1 MEQIFSFGSKMV
13 GEYMGFDE
21 NLETLNV
28 EVDQLYE
35 QANDI
40 KAELM
45 NIERGGQRKR
55 KREVESWLQQV
66 EQLKKHFETFKESIQ
81 GRGLIMKNAWK
92 LIKAQQLERMTER
105 VKKLR
110 DEGRNISELTL
121 NVSKVY
127 QLNVDQLSGTT
138 SKFNLEEIYEWVEDE
153 NVTSIGVYGTRG
165 VGKTT
170 LVKHIYN
177 QILENNP
184 HANVY
189 WVTVSQ
195 DFNIRKLQDNIA
207 KTAGIIIYD
216 DENEEQRAAILRNH
230 LVGNNVVL
238 ILDNVWDNIR
248 LEKLGVPPKDKGYKL
263 ILTTRLLDVC
273 RKIGCQKLFKVNVL
287 NEEEAWNLFKQI
299 LVQDNHIVL
308 TNAIENLA
316 KELAKKCGGLPLE
329 LNTVAASMRGVNDD
343 HIWRNTIKNFQNG
356 KAWSHNRAGFLN
368 VEHFEQSLQSSATD
382 CDDVDEVLAIQF

>member
-1 MEQIFSFGSKMV
+1 MV
-13 GEYMGFDE
+13 GGYMGFDE

-40 KAELM
+40 KVELM

-66 EQLKKHFETFKESIQ
+66 EQLKKYFETFKESIQ

-121 NVSKVY
+121 NVSMVY

-138 SKFNLEEIYEWVEDE
+138 SKFNLEEIYGWVEDE
-153 NVTSIGVYGTRG
+153 NVTSIGVYGAGG

-195 DFNIRKLQDNIA
+195 DYNIRKLQDNIA
-207 KTAGIIIYD
+207 KTAGIIISD

-299 LVQDNHIVL
+299 LVQDNHTVL
-308 TNAIENLA
+308 TNAIEKLA

-356 KAWSHNRAGFLN
+356 KAWSHNGAGFLN

>member
-1 MEQIFSFGSKMV
+1 
-13 GEYMGFDE
+13 
-21 NLETLNV
+21 
-28 EVDQLYE
+28 
-35 QANDI
+35 
-40 KAELM
+40 
-45 NIERGGQRKR
+45 
-55 KREVESWLQQV
+55 
-66 EQLKKHFETFKESIQ
+66 
-81 GRGLIMKNAWK
+81 
-92 LIKAQQLERMTER
+92 MTEI

-121 NVSKVY
+121 NVSMVY

-138 SKFNLEEIYEWVEDE
+138 SKFNLEEIYRWVEDE

-207 KTAGIIIYD
+207 KIAGIRISD
-216 DENEEQRAAILRNH
+216 DENEEQRAAILRNY

-238 ILDNVWDNIR
+238 ILDNVWDNIH
-248 LEKLGVPPKDKGYKL
+248 LDKLGAPPRDKGYKL

-287 NEEEAWNLFKQI
+287 NEEEAWNLFKEI
-299 LVQDNHIVL
+299 LVQDDHTVL

-343 HIWRNTIKNFQNG
+343 HIWRNTIKNFQNVKNSIAKFNVKLKGINPENTSSVRGSSLGAG
-356 KAWSHNRAGFLN
+356 KAWSHNGAGFLN

>member
-121 NVSKVY
+121 NFLKI
-127 QLNVDQLSGTT
+127 LT
-138 SKFNLEEIYEWVEDE
+138 SE
-153 NVTSIGVYGTRG
+153 NYKI
-165 VGKTT
+165 T
-170 LVKHIYN
+170 LQKLLY
-177 QILENNP
+177 
-184 HANVY
+184 
-189 WVTVSQ
+189 
-195 DFNIRKLQDNIA
+195 IRIS
-207 KTAGIIIYD
+207 D
-216 DENEEQRAAILRNH
+216 DENEEQRAAILANYF
-230 LVGNNVVL
+230 VGNNVVL
-238 ILDNVWDNIR
+238 ILDN
-248 LEKLGVPPKDKGYKL
+248 
-263 ILTTRLLDVC
+263 
-273 RKIGCQKLFKVNVL
+273 IGCQKLLKVNVL
-287 NEEEAWNLFKQI
+287 NEEEAWNLFKEI
-299 LVQDNHIVL
+299 LVQDDHTVL
-308 TNAIENLA
+308 TDAIENHA

-356 KAWSHNRAGFLN
+356 S
-368 VEHFEQSLQSSATD
+368 TY
-382 CDDVDEVLAIQF
+382 